1 MLSHIPVICALP
13 PPQLSNDKPLPQ
25 VCWQQTT
32 CNSLVLFSFPSSFP
46 CPSRKHLSAVSF
58 CPHSSSGCSPGS
70 VILWR
75 ISILGWVFGLP
86 HCSDPTLWVGGISQ
100 IMGLSHRRQTAL
112 LNRERFYPQ
121 VVFWVGRR
129 LGRGIA
135 VRGWEWMLL
144 MKAIF
149 LANTENYDLSAT
161 KTPQKLESSST
172 SGGFSEV
179 LDGNQKILHLH

>member
-1 MLSHIPVICALP
+1 MLSHIPVICALL

-32 CNSLVLFSFPSSFP
+32 CNSPVLFSFPSSFP

-100 IMGLSHRRQTAL
+100 IVGLSHRRQTAL
-112 LNRERFYPQ
+112 LNLGRFYPQ
-121 VVFWVGRR
+121 VVFWVGSVSQKAGKRNSSQG
-129 LGRGIA
+129 LG
-135 VRGWEWMLL
+135 V
-144 MKAIF
+144 
-149 LANTENYDLSAT
+149 NVVD
-161 KTPQKLESSST
+161 ESSFFGKHWELRLECNKNT
-172 SGGFSEV
+172 S
-179 LDGNQKILHLH
+179 KAWR